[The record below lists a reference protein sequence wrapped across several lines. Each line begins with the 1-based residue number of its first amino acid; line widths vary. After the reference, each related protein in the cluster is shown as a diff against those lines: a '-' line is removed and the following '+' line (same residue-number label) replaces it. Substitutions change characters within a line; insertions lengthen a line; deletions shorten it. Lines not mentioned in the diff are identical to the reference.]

1 MGRSV
6 NKIILVGNVGR
17 DPDIQQTKNGTKVA
31 HMSLATN
38 RRTTGNG
45 AEPTERADWHRIT
58 MWNRT
63 AQFAEDYIKTGDR
76 IYVEGRLE
84 YDSYERDGVTI
95 PTADV
100 NVSEVVLLS
109 HKAAS
114 RDAEDAEDAEVE
126 EAA

>member
-1 MGRSV
+1 MSRSV

-31 HMSLATN
+31 HFSMATN
-38 RRTTGNG
+38 RRIANG
-45 AEPTERADWHRIT
+45 GDDGEPGERTDWHRLT
-58 MWNRT
+58 LWNRQ
-63 AQFAEDYIKTGDR
+63 AQFAEDYIRTGDR

-95 PTADV
+95 PTAEV
-100 NVSEVVLLS
+100 HVHEVVLLVS
-109 HKAAS
+109 KTA
-114 RDAEDAEDAEVE
+114 RELE